1 MAYEATDWYESGH
14 RSILEDC
21 NNPGKEN
28 GGGGQAKNGLTPII
42 APAW

>member
-14 RSILEDC
+14 RVILEDC
-21 NNPGKEN
+21 NNQGKEN
-28 GGGGQAKNGLTPII
+28 GGGQAKNGLTPII